1 MAINF
6 RSNTTISNLRIGP
19 LSGGGGEGGGGGGSL
34 VTSGL
39 IGHWDMGDVNSYPG
53 SGTTV
58 TDLTGN
64 GHNATMTSTT
74 VGGSGT
80 GVYVSAGEVQTALTS
95 NPFGI
100 AGANPTLSISYW
112 FQDLGTEGFNEL
124 GGFRNAVYYKMYS
137 YRTADRFRFLY
148 NSSEFEVTNF
158 FTTHGTNWFNATA
171 TANNGDWSFYIN
183 GSLEGTFTDTYGTVG
198 NDSLYLR
205 ANQSNFN
212 WAQTALYDRALTSS
226 EVLQNF
232 NALKSRYGY

>member
-6 RSNTTISNLRIGP
+6 RSNTIIKNLRVGP
-19 LSGGGGEGGGGGGSL
+19 LSGGGGGGESVSL

-64 GHNATMTSTT
+64 GHNATMTNTT

-80 GVYVSAGEVQTALTS
+80 GVYVSAGEVQTAYTY

-100 AGANPTLSISYW
+100 ASPSATFSISYW
-112 FQDLGTEGFNEL
+112 FQDLGTIGYAEL
-124 GGFRNAVYYKMYS
+124 GGFRSALFFKIDS
-137 YRTADRFRFLY
+137 YRSADRLRFRLPSI
-148 NSSEFEVTNF
+148 NSEFDVTNF
-158 FTTHGTNWFNATA
+158 YTTHGTNWFNATA

-183 GSLEGTFTDTYGTVG
+183 GSLEGTLTDTGGNTG

-205 ANQSNFN
+205 ANQINFN
-212 WAQTALYDRALTSS
+212 WAQTALYNRALTAS
-226 EVLQNF
+226 EVLQNY